1 MKKVNKDKSLN
12 EIKLNYFIKALDP
25 IKDRNTL
32 KLFPV
37 IKTLKTISHE

>member
-1 MKKVNKDKSLN
+1 MRKTKKDKSLN

-37 IKTLKTISHE
+37 IKTLKTKNHE